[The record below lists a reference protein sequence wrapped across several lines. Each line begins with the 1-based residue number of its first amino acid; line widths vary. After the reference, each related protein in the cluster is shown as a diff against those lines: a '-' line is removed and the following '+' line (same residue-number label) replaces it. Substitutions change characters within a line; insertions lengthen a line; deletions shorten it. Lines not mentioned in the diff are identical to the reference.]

1 MNQSVLKSK
10 FIGALIGTAIGD
22 AIGMPYEGLTHQEVN
37 ATCTLPL
44 EMQDGRLSKGS
55 YTDDTELAIGIA
67 ESLITNK
74 GLVDKNH
81 ILQRFI
87 ENFDRKR
94 GYGFGTISILQKKAN
109 AATLFGTGSYGN
121 GAAMRIAPISLVYY
135 DTPTNLYEAV
145 AKCSEITHAHVL
157 GIEGAQ
163 IQAHAIA
170 VALRSIQSTHS
181 LDATEFVNEIMGI
194 AKQDV
199 YKQKLHKILN
209 LLNEKGDHQL
219 VIDELG
225 NGVEAFNSVPSA
237 VYSFLS
243 NLNSFEDAV
252 TYAVCLGKD
261 TDTIAAMT
269 GAIAGAYLG
278 VEAIPS
284 EWIDCLEN
292 KDFIKNL
299 AERIFHLK
307 ST

>member
-1 MNQSVLKSK
+1 MNQSALKSK
-10 FIGALIGTAIGD
+10 FIGALIGTAVGD
-22 AIGMPYEGLTHQEVN
+22 AIGMPYEGLNPQEVN
-37 ATCTLPL
+37 ARCTIPI
-44 EMQDGRLSKGS
+44 EMQDGRLPKGS

-67 ESLITNK
+67 ESLIANK
-74 GLVDKNH
+74 GLVDNNH
-81 ILQRFI
+81 ILQRFV
-87 ENFDRKR
+87 ENFDRRR
-94 GYGFGTISILQKKAN
+94 GYGFGTIKILQKKAN
-109 AATLFGTGSYGN
+109 AKTLFGTGSYGN

-145 AKCSEITHAHVL
+145 VKCSEITHAHIL

-170 VALRSIQSTHS
+170 LALGLIQSTHS
-181 LDATEFVNEIMGI
+181 LEVTEFVNEILGI
-194 AKQDV
+194 AKQDI

-237 VYSFLS
+237 VYSFLA
-243 NLNSFEDAV
+243 NLNSFEDAI
-252 TYAVCLGKD
+252 TYAVCLGND

-269 GAIAGAYLG
+269 GAISGAYLG
-278 VEAIPS
+278 VDAIP
-284 EWIDCLEN
+284 ERWVDCLEN
-292 KDFIKNL
+292 NDYIKNL